1 MIIDLHRFIS
11 DERPYWREL
20 EGLLQKMESDALF
33 RMDLTEARRFNYLY
47 QRASSGLARLA
58 HFSAERETH
67 RYLES
72 LVARTY
78 AEIHETRQRPHRVAP
93 LSWLFGTLPRTFRA
107 HIAAFWLALAVMSA
121 GMFFGGMALALDPGA
136 KQVLMPFSH
145 LKGSPSE
152 RVAKEESAMEDRLK
166 GIKSRGAAMYM
177 THNTKVS
184 IFTMVLGAS
193 WGIGT
198 IIMLFYNGVILG
210 AVGMDYVLAGEG
222 RFLMSWLLPH
232 GSVEIPA
239 IILAGQAGFILGSAI
254 IGKGSRQ
261 AIRERMRAISAD
273 LVTLIGGVAL
283 LLVWA
288 GIIESFISQYHEPV
302 LSYSFKIGFGSIQ
315 FVLLVMF
322 LALAGRGKGRE
333 DA

>member
-1 MIIDLHRFIS
+1 MIIDLHGFIREERF
-11 DERPYWREL
+11 YWNEL
-20 EGLLQKMESDALF
+20 EGFLQKMESDALL
-33 RMDLTEARRFNYLY
+33 RMDLAEARRFNYLY

-67 RYLES
+67 RYLQS
-72 LVARTY
+72 LVARAY
-78 AEIHETRQRPHRVAP
+78 CEIHETRQRPHRLAP
-93 LSWLFGTLPRTFRA
+93 LSWMFGTLPRAFRA

-121 GMFFGGMALALDPGA
+121 GLLFGGMSLALDPGA
-136 KQVLMPFSH
+136 KQVLMPFEH

-152 RVAKEESAMEDRLK
+152 RVAREERAEEDRLK

-184 IFTMVLGAS
+184 ILTMVLGAS

-198 IIMLFYNGVILG
+198 VIMLFYNGIILG
-210 AVGMDYVLAGEG
+210 AVCMDYMLAGEG
-222 RFLMSWLLPH
+222 TFLISWLLPH

-239 IILAGQAGFILGSAI
+239 IIFAGQAGLVLGGAI
-254 IGKGSRQ
+254 IGKGNSQ
-261 AIRERMRAISAD
+261 TMRERMRAISAD

-288 GIIESFISQYHEPV
+288 GIIEAFISQYHEPV
-302 LSYSFKIGFGSIQ
+302 LSYSFKTGLGSIQ
-315 FVLLVMF
+315 LVLLILF
-322 LALAGRGKGRE
+322 LAFAGRGKGRE
-333 DA
+333 GA